1 MFIGRE
7 RELASLECLYK
18 SDKFE
23 FAVVYGRRRVGKTA
37 LISRFIEEKKAIY
50 LMGVESS
57 EKQNLENFSRSILEY
72 GTGMQMDTAFLS
84 FQAALEY
91 VFTLAEKERII
102 LVIDEY
108 PYVARAS
115 KSFASTLQMLIDKHK
130 DRSRLMLIL
139 CGSSMSYME
148 DHVLAYKAP
157 LYGRRT
163 AQMKIQ
169 PFDFADTCRY
179 FSDFGAEEKALI
191 YGITGGT
198 PQYLLQMS
206 EHLSIEDNIKNTF
219 LNPTS
224 SIYEEPENLLKQE
237 VREPALYN
245 AIITAI
251 AGGAS
256 RMSEI
261 SGKVG
266 ENTSVCSSYIKNLMA
281 LGLVKKDT
289 PYGEKESRKSVYA
302 IADHMFRFWYR
313 FIPENSSVIGRGAA
327 DLAYRRITPHL
338 ADFMG
343 KVFEDICQEYLW
355 KLLLDGTSPVEFSS
369 LGRWWGTDPSTRRQ
383 EEIDIMGEQDNKT
396 ALFGECKWRQE
407 PVDVGVLETL
417 VNRSRLFHYS
427 KVELYLFAKIGFT
440 SGCMEQA
447 EQMGNVHLVTYQ
459 DILNALQPE
468 KNNAK
473 KEGTLWR
480 P

>member
-327 DLAYRRITPHL
+327 DLAYRRIAPHL

-369 LGRWWGTDPSTRRQ
+369 LGSNVRPLPRCWIITRWR
-383 EEIDIMGEQDNKT
+383 IMGEQDNKT

-427 KVELYLFAKIGFT
+427 KVELYLIAKIGFT